1 MLVTRRFAR
10 LLTLV
15 CAAAVLA
22 VAPAGALARPA
33 ADPFVT
39 AGEPQPVV
47 VERSSTPG
55 VPQSRTTGGDTTLVL
70 ILSAGALLLV
80 AGGATLAGRRHQRM
94 QHLA

>member
-1 MLVTRRFAR
+1 MLVSRRFAR

-15 CAAAVLA
+15 CATAVVA

-33 ADPFVT
+33 ADPFVKP
-39 AGEPQPVV
+39 GEPQPVV
-47 VERSSTPG
+47 VQQTSTPG

-70 ILSAGALLLV
+70 VLSAGALLLV
-80 AGGATLAGRRHQRM
+80 AGLAGRRHQRM